1 MPQNITVYKTLND
14 LVTLNLTV
22 IAYPEPSPEQFYWE
36 KINGSITSRVADGA
50 YVNISVVNQESYLT
64 IHSLQQKDF
73 GQYRLVINY
82 HTSRFYS
89 HYFFIQPQGTCS
101 SLQIAP

>member
-1 MPQNITVYKTLND
+1 MPQNITVYKALND

-36 KINGSITSRVADGA
+36 KMNGNITTSITNGDNVS
-50 YVNISVVNQESYLT
+50 ISVMNQESYLA

-73 GQYRLVINY
+73 GQYRIVINY
-82 HTSRFYS
+82 NTSKFYS
-89 HYFFIQPQGTCS
+89 HYFFIQPQGTYSC
-101 SLQIAP
+101 L

>member
-1 MPQNITVYKTLND
+1 MPQNITIYKALNE

-36 KINGSITSRVADGA
+36 KMNGNITTRLPNGA
-50 YVNISVVNQESYLT
+50 NVNISVVNKESYLT
-64 IHSLQQKDF
+64 IHSLQKKDF

-82 HTSRFYS
+82 STSRFYS
-89 HYFFIQPQGTCS
+89 HYFFIQPKGTYS
-101 SLQIAP
+101 SL